1 MAKLQKLAAL
11 AVVFVMLFS
20 VPAGA
25 YTISPDVEGTNFE
38 EAAYVL
44 GALGI
49 MVGDAGTGA
58 FRPNDNITRAEF
70 ARVSVSLLGL
80 DEVAEASKGQSKFSD
95 VPVTHWANGYI
106 NAATA
111 QKLII
116 GKEDGTFAP
125 EENISYQDALTILI
139 RALGHEPS
147 ANSKGGYPGGFLTVG
162 PDIGLTKN
170 AAGIGEEI
178 VVRGM
183 VANMAYN
190 ALTIKMMEQTGFG
203 SNIQYE
209 VTDKTILADKLNVE
223 KGVGQIT
230 ANEYTSVSGTV
241 SLQENRVQIG
251 GNKIFQAGNSNARN
265 YLGYTVTYYARDN
278 KDGQPKEMLL
288 VRPDQKN
295 KVLNIIGDNMHKVE
309 QRQIEY
315 WINKES
321 DKAVSR
327 AKISDTAVMI
337 YNGIYTSYDHTKM
350 FPNGKAITG
359 NVKLLETTGDETYD
373 IVFVNDVTN
382 LVVEETIASDYK
394 VVDKYGNPSLT
405 LDPQDDHYRFEIM
418 DADGGHMQFE
428 DLKPWDVLSY
438 TISEDKSLIIAMV
451 SRKTVTGTVT
461 EIEDGRYRI
470 GDKAYQKADNF
481 PGSIKLEDSGT
492 FYLDALGRIAAS
504 DQAKAISTGY
514 AYLVSGN
521 RKTGLNGK
529 VQLKVLTSAGEL
541 QALTLNEKVKFN
553 NSNNMEAENIF
564 AALADGNVI
573 RPQLITFTLD
583 EAHNIKALQTAD
595 DRSAE
600 NKLVIDT
607 DLFIKN
613 FAGSEVIYKE
623 NSGKLGRFNVNE
635 DTLVF
640 DIPTGGEETEY
651 AVRDASMFRND
662 GKYTVEIFDV
672 AEDLTAKVIVV
683 TASDRE
689 TSTSSPIAVVNR
701 ITKTTNSQ
709 GDVIEKLYAA
719 YDNQM
724 TSFETKTTG
733 LLKKEGKDLQQ
744 GDVVQL
750 KTDKNGRI
758 ENISVLFDIAAKNT
772 EFSKVI
778 DQDMQI
784 LYGKVTQKFPAS
796 MNVTVG
802 DGDVENYSLANAKVY
817 SFDSTKNSGS
827 VSVKSTAD
835 IQKSNGTNPFRVFV
849 RIYEDVVQEVF
860 MVR

>member
-1 MAKLQKLAAL
+1 MAKLQKLAAFIL
-11 AVVFVMLFS
+11 AFVMLFAI
-20 VPAGA
+20 PAGA
-25 YTISPDVEGTNFE
+25 YTISPDVEGTSFE

-95 VPVTHWANGYI
+95 VPVSHWANGYI

-147 ANSKGGYPGGFLTVG
+147 ANSKGGYPDGFVTVG
-162 PDIGLTKN
+162 RDIGLNKN

-190 ALTIKMMEQTGFG
+190 ALTIKMMEQIGFG
-203 SNIQYE
+203 SNEKYE

-251 GNKIFQAGNSNARN
+251 ENKIFRAGNSNARN

-288 VRPDQKN
+288 VRPDAKN

-337 YNGIYTSYDHTKM
+337 HNGIYTAYDHTKM

-359 NVKLLETTGDETYD
+359 NVKLLETTGDDKYD
-373 IVFVNDVTN
+373 LVFVNDVTN
-382 LVVEETIASDYK
+382 LVVEETILSDYK

-405 LDPQDDHYRFEIM
+405 LDPQDDRYRFEIM
-418 DADGGHMQFE
+418 DADGGHMQFA
-428 DLKPWDVLSY
+428 DLKEWDVLSY

-461 EIEDGRYRI
+461 EIEDLRYRI

-481 PGSIKLEDSGT
+481 PGSIKLEDTGT

-504 DQAKAISTGY
+504 DQAKSIGSGY
-514 AYLVSGN
+514 AYLVAGNLKSGLS
-521 RKTGLNGK
+521 GQ
-529 VQLKVLTSAGEL
+529 VQLKLLTTSGEL
-541 QALTLNEKVKFN
+541 KAFPLKEKVKFN
-553 NSNNMEAENIF
+553 ETNNMEAEKVF
-564 AALADGNVI
+564 AALKSGNAI
-573 RPQLITFTLD
+573 RPQLITYELD
-583 EAHNIKALQTAD
+583 EAQNIKALQTAA
-595 DRSAE
+595 DRSGE

-607 DLFIKN
+607 DHFTKN
-613 FAGSEVIYKE
+613 FAGSDIIYKE
-623 NSGKLGRFNVNE
+623 NSDKLGRFNLSA

-640 DIPTGGEETEY
+640 DIPAGAEETEF
-651 AVRDASMFRND
+651 ALRDASMFRNE
-662 GKYTVEIFDV
+662 GKYTVEIFDA

-683 TASDRE
+683 TGSDRE
-689 TSTSSPIAVVNR
+689 TDTSAPIAVVNR

-724 TSFETKTTG
+724 TSFESKTTG
-733 LLKKEGKDLQQ
+733 LFKKEGKDLQQ
-744 GDVVQL
+744 GDVIQF

-758 ENISVLFDIAAKNT
+758 ESISVLFDISAKNT
-772 EFSKVI
+772 EFSKTI
-778 DQDMQI
+778 DEDMQI
-784 LYGKVTQKFPAS
+784 VYGKVVQKFPAS

-802 DGDVENYSLANAKVY
+802 EEDVENYSLANAKVY

-827 VSVKSTAD
+827 VSVKTTAD

-849 RIYEDVVQEVF
+849 RIYQDVVKEVF

>member
-1 MAKLQKLAAL
+1 MAKLQKLMAFAL
-11 AVVFVMLFS
+11 VFVMLFS

-58 FRPNDNITRAEF
+58 FRPGDNITRAEF

-95 VPVTHWANGYI
+95 VSAEHWANGYI

-147 ANSKGGYPGGFLTVG
+147 ANSKGGYPDGFLTVG
-162 PDIGLTKN
+162 RDLGLTKN
-170 AAGIGEEI
+170 AAGIGEEV

-190 ALTIKMMEQTGFG
+190 ALTVKMMEQTGFG
-203 SNIQYE
+203 SNEKYE
-209 VTDKTILADKLNVE
+209 VTNKTILADKLKVE

-230 ANEYTSVSGTV
+230 ANEYTSISGKI
-241 SLQENRVQIG
+241 SLNEDRIQIG
-251 GNKIFQAGNSNARN
+251 ENKIFKAGNSNARN
-265 YLGYTVTYYARDN
+265 YLGYTVTYYAKDN
-278 KDGQPKEMLL
+278 GNGEPKEMLL
-288 VRPDQKN
+288 VRPDAKN

-309 QRQIEY
+309 QRKIEY

-321 DKAVSR
+321 DKGVSK
-327 AKISDTAVMI
+327 ANISDTAVMI
-337 YNGIYTSYDHTKM
+337 HNGIYTGYDHTKM
-350 FPNGKAITG
+350 FPQGKAITG
-359 NVKLLETTGDETYD
+359 NVKLLETSGDDKFD

-382 LVVEETIASDYK
+382 LVVEETIPSDYK

-405 LDPQDDHYRFEIM
+405 LDPHDNHYRFEIM

-428 DLKPWDVLSY
+428 DLKEWDVLSY

-461 EIEDGRYRI
+461 EIEDLRYRI
-470 GDKAYQKADNF
+470 GEKAYQKADNF
-481 PGSIKLEDSGT
+481 PGSIRLQDNGT

-504 DQAKAISTGY
+504 DKAKAIGTGY

-529 VQLKVLTSAGEL
+529 VQLKVLTAAGEL
-541 QALTLNEKVKFN
+541 KAFTLKEKLKFNDSNLEAEKV
-553 NSNNMEAENIF
+553 F
-564 AALADGNVI
+564 AALSSENI
-573 RPQLITFTLD
+573 IQPQLITYELD
-583 EAHNIKALQTAD
+583 EAQNIKALQTAA

-607 DLFIKN
+607 DHFTKN
-613 FAGSEVIYKE
+613 FAGSEVMYKA

-635 DTLVF
+635 ETLVF
-640 DIPTGGEETEY
+640 DIPSGGEETDY
-651 AVRDASMFRND
+651 AVRDASMFRD
-662 GKYTVEIFDV
+662 EGKYTAEIFDV
-672 AEDLTAKVIVV
+672 QEDLAAQVVVV
-683 TASDRE
+683 TSSDRA
-689 TSTSSPIAVVNR
+689 TDSSAPIAVVNR
-701 ITKTTNSQ
+701 ITKTTNQQ

-724 TSFETKTTG
+724 TSFETKTSG
-733 LLKKEGKDLQQ
+733 LLKKDGKELQQ
-744 GDVVQL
+744 GDVLQL
-750 KTDKNGRI
+750 KLDRNGKI
-758 ENISVLFDIAAKNT
+758 ENISVLFDISAKNT

-778 DQDMQI
+778 DEDMQ
-784 LYGKVTQKFPAS
+784 LVYGKVIQKFPSS

-802 DGDVENYSLANAKVY
+802 EGDVENYSFTNAKVY
-817 SFDSTKNSGS
+817 SFDSSKTGGS
-827 VSVKSTAD
+827 ILVKTTAD
-835 IQKSNGTNPFRVFV
+835 IVKSDGNNPFKVFV
-849 RIYEDVVQEVF
+849 RIYQDVVREVF